1 MGVACKM
8 AALFYN
14 MEKRTEIGSI
24 GEFGLIERI
33 AKPFLSHQSWTMI
46 GIGDDAASLHANGLE
61 VLSTTELL
69 IEGVHF
75 DLSYSPLPH
84 LGFKIVSLVLSD
96 IAAMNAKPTQISI
109 GLGLSN
115 RFSVEAVEELY
126 TGIKQA
132 CEEYQVDL
140 VGGDTT
146 ASPQGLIISISA
158 LGLVDA
164 NKLTKRSGAKPN
176 DVICVT
182 GDLGG
187 ALMGLHSLE
196 REKQVYLANPTMQP
210 ELDGKSYVVLR
221 QLKPVARFD
230 IIHELAEM
238 GVVPTS
244 MIDCSDG
251 LASEIIH
258 LCNASDTGARIF
270 EKNIPIDDETYLSAT
285 EFNLSP
291 LTAALNGGED
301 YELVF
306 TVSQKDFEKVEKI
319 ADVTAIGY
327 MTDVK
332 NERVL
337 VMKSDQIVDLTA
349 PGFGEN

>member
-1 MGVACKM
+1 
-8 AALFYN
+8 
-14 MEKRTEIGSI
+14 
-24 GEFGLIERI
+24 
-33 AKPFLSHQSWTMI
+33 
-46 GIGDDAASLHANGLE
+46 
-61 VLSTTELL
+61 
-69 IEGVHF
+69 
-75 DLSYSPLPH
+75 
-84 LGFKIVSLVLSD
+84 
-96 IAAMNAKPTQISI
+96 
-109 GLGLSN
+109 LGLSN

-132 CEEYQVDL
+132 CEEYKVDL

-146 ASPQGLIISISA
+146 ASPQGLIISVSA

-164 NKLTKRSGAKPN
+164 KNLTKRSGAKPN

-187 ALMGLHSLE
+187 ALMGLQSLE

-221 QLKPVARFD
+221 QLKPEARFD
-230 IIHELAEM
+230 IIHELSEI

-258 LCNASDTGARIF
+258 LCNASGTGARIF

-319 ADVTAIGY
+319 TDVTAIGY

-337 VMKSDQIVDLTA
+337 IMKSDQIVDLTA
-349 PGFGEN
+349 PGFGEK

>member
-1 MGVACKM
+1 
-8 AALFYN
+8 
-14 MEKRTEIGSI
+14 MENRTEIGII

-33 AKPFLSHQSWTMI
+33 AKPFSSHQSWTTL
-46 GIGDDAASLHANGLE
+46 GIGDDASGLNAE
-61 VLSTTELL
+61 GLQVVSTTELL

-96 IAAMNAKPTQISI
+96 IAAMNAKPAQISI

-126 TGIKQA
+126 SGIKQA
-132 CEEYQVDL
+132 CDEYKVDL

-164 NKLTKRSGAKPN
+164 KHLTKRSGAKPN

-187 ALMGLHSLE
+187 ALLGLQSLE
-196 REKQVYLANPTMQP
+196 REKQVYLANPSMQP
-210 ELDGKSYVVLR
+210 ELDGKSYVVMR

-230 IIHELAEM
+230 IIHELGEL

-251 LASEIIH
+251 LAAEIIH

-319 ADVTAIGY
+319 TDITAIGY

-337 VMKSDQIVDLTA
+337 IMKSDQIVNLTA

>member
-1 MGVACKM
+1 MD
-8 AALFYN
+8 
-14 MEKRTEIGSI
+14 KRTEIGSI
-24 GEFGLIERI
+24 GEFGLIKRL
-33 AKPFLSHQSWTMI
+33 AQAFQSTHPWTSL
-46 GIGDDAASLHANGLE
+46 GIGDDAALLQADGME
-61 VLSTTELL
+61 VVSTTELL

-75 DLSYSPLPH
+75 DLAYCPLTH
-84 LGFKIVSLVLSD
+84 LGFKVVSVALSD

-126 TGIKQA
+126 AGIKLA
-132 CEEYQVDL
+132 CEEYKIDL

-146 ASPQGLIISISA
+146 ASPNGLIISVSA
-158 LGLVDA
+158 LGLVSSSE
-164 NKLTKRSGAKPN
+164 LTKRSGAKAN

-187 ALMGLHSLE
+187 ALLGLQSLE
-196 REKQVYLANPTMQP
+196 REKQVYLANPSMQP
-210 ELDGKSYVVLR
+210 ELDGKSYVVMR
-221 QLKPVARFD
+221 QLKPMARFD
-230 IIHELAEM
+230 ILHELNEL
-238 GVVPTS
+238 GVIPTS

-258 LCNASDTGARIF
+258 LCHASNTGARIF

-306 TVSQKDFEKVEKI
+306 TVSQADFEKVEKL
-319 ADVTAIGY
+319 ADVSAIGY
-327 MTDVK
+327 MTDVT

-337 VMKSDQIVDLTA
+337 IMKSDQIIDLTA
-349 PGFGEN
+349 PGFGQA

>member
-1 MGVACKM
+1 
-8 AALFYN
+8 
-14 MEKRTEIGSI
+14 MENRTEIGII

-33 AKPFLSHQSWTMI
+33 AKPFSSHQSWTTL
-46 GIGDDAASLHANGLE
+46 GIGDDASGLNAE
-61 VLSTTELL
+61 GLQVVSTTELL

-96 IAAMNAKPTQISI
+96 IAAMNAKPAQISI

-126 TGIKQA
+126 SGIKQA
-132 CEEYQVDL
+132 CDEYKVDL

-158 LGLVDA
+158 LGLVGA
-164 NKLTKRSGAKPN
+164 KHLTKRSGAKPN

-187 ALMGLHSLE
+187 ALLGLQSLE
-196 REKQVYLANPTMQP
+196 REKQVYLANPSMQP
-210 ELDGKSYVVLR
+210 ELDGKSYVVMR

-230 IIHELAEM
+230 IIHELAEL

-251 LASEIIH
+251 LAAEIIH

-319 ADVTAIGY
+319 TDITAIGY

-337 VMKSDQIVDLTA
+337 IMKSDQIVNLTA